1 MTCIYDFFLISEFL
15 QCIKR
20 LYNCQNAGISKQN
33 CQNVELCVQPVEAEN
48 EGDESRP
55 VSGEYLPP
63 VGSQDSQSSSNI
75 GGLRPPFNPTVSST
89 FTTTQTTQTVSKPTN
104 RKSLSQS

>member
-1 MTCIYDFFLISEFL
+1 MRDDSEFL

-63 VGSQDSQSSSNI
+63 VGSSQDSQSSSNI

-89 FTTTQTTQTVSKPTN
+89 FTTTQTTQAVSKPTN
-104 RKSLSQS
+104 RKSLSQSY